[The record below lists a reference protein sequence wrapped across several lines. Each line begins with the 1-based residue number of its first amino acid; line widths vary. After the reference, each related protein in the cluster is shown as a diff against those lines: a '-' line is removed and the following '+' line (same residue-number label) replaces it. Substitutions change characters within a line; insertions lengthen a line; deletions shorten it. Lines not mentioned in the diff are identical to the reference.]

1 MSDKQIKITAE
12 QMRAVARY
20 ETTVSEIADFK
31 NNPEVDVIFEQPFQI
46 TLDVLPVTGAA
57 MFREMRNAGSI
68 FVELNA

>member
-1 MSDKQIKITAE
+1 MSDRQIKITAE

-46 TLDVLPVTGAA
+46 TVDDVIPVTEAA
-57 MFREMRNAGSI
+57 MFREMRDAFS
-68 FVELNA
+68 LN